1 MLTARKLPPLLQDL
15 VSKEASTAQAEIRR
29 ATRCTPKQARELHE
43 ALKDGVYAVLQ
54 FPDLVAVLLGDPQPS
69 LLKRFFSQRSGLLLK
84 LRRGAR
90 LEALSEVMADG
101 DLSQSQ
107 ARDFLAGLQRQGDN
121 WQALQKLY
129 DDPDDDFFQK
139 RPQPKAP
146 EGISTEL
153 VFPPEKF
160 DPDLLLDWLRKGQH
174 RAATRWVRQLSGA
187 SREECQQMV
196 DRLEE
201 MVFEGHPDPWR
212 VASRLWPAVVAPLA
226 GLPNPD
232 WLESLEP
239 VRAELMELVL
249 NHRALAAAQL
259 VAQTVE
265 CGSIEARRF
274 LRLLGDGSNW
284 EKTILVFTTGQVF
297 SKPKAMP
304 SLESPRPR
312 PKVKPPEPVVPV
324 KAATPPPP
332 VAETVPAWLSE
343 PVPVVAEAAAAFT
356 GTAPLSPWAAEREQ
370 EKLAAEAAR
379 EKERLG
385 AEQAR
390 QQERDEAD
398 RRRHQEMEEAD
409 RRRHQESEATE
420 AARAREQAATQK
432 ARLQEEQA
440 TADARRRESAATQSQ
455 INLPP
460 ASNLAA
466 GTALAG
472 VAAAASGLQAPQK
485 LDLANTDMVL
495 DRLTRLGEA
504 CANQNAGEALFILE
518 EMEQAG
524 FNRDYVSARF
534 PALIPFLP
542 DDPWSDQ
549 LEELGKFAPT
559 LSRLLKGEAN
569 PAQLAQEMLKGG
581 ELDQLVGSLEKAWKT
596 KNKADVEQ
604 AMAMLKRNP
613 HLTEQVNQRLPW
625 LGDLMD
631 LDRDGK
637 PDVLEAIDDPG
648 AYFADLMR
656 TRFPELG
663 ARLGETRIE
672 KIKEI
677 LPELLQAMKE
687 RNMRGVMRVMSRLRL
702 GPSDV
707 KALLAALK
715 HMHH

>member
-1 MLTARKLPPLLQDL
+1 MLTARKLPAVLQDL
-15 VSKEASTAQAEIRR
+15 MSQEASTAQAQIRR
-29 ATRCTPKQARELHE
+29 TTRCTPKEARDVYE

-54 FPDLVAVLLGDPQPS
+54 FPDMVALLLGDPQPG
-69 LLKRFFSQRSGLLLK
+69 LLKRFFSQRSSLLRK

-90 LEALSEVMADG
+90 LEAMSEVMADG
-101 DLSQSQ
+101 DINQAQ
-107 ARDFLAGLQRQGDN
+107 ARDFLAGLQAQGDN
-121 WQALQKLY
+121 WQRLMQLY
-129 DDPDDDFFQK
+129 HDPSDDFFEK
-139 RPQPKAP
+139 RPQPKQA
-146 EGISTEL
+146 EGVSIEL

-160 DPDLLLDWLRKGQH
+160 DPELLLEWLRKGQH

-187 SREECQQMV
+187 SRQECQEMI

-201 MVFEGHPDPWR
+201 MVYEGHPDPWR

-226 GLPNPD
+226 GMPNPD
-232 WLESLEP
+232 WLESLEEK
-239 VRAELMELVL
+239 REQLTEQIL
-249 NHRALAAAQL
+249 NRRSSAASQL
-259 VAQTVE
+259 VSETVG
-265 CGSIEARRF
+265 CSAIEARRF
-274 LRLLGDGSNW
+274 LRLLGDCQIW
-284 EKTILVFTTGQVF
+284 EKTILTFTTGRIF
-297 SKPKAMP
+297 TPSPPKLQ
-304 SLESPRPR
+304 LEAPRPR
-312 PKVKPPEPVVPV
+312 VKAPTPLV
-324 KAATPPPP
+324 AATPAAPPS
-332 VAETVPAWLSE
+332 ESQDVPAWLSAPG
-343 PVPVVAEAAAAFT
+343 PVPSETVLT
-356 GTAPLSPWAAEREQ
+356 GPAPSSPWATEREKEKLEAETAREQ
-370 EKLAAEAAR
+370 ER
-379 EKERLG
+379 QN

-390 QQERDEAD
+390 QKEREDSD

-420 AARAREQAATQK
+420 SARAREMADTQK
-432 ARLQEEQA
+432 SRELEAKSTAEARK
-440 TADARRRESAATQSQ
+440 RESAANQSQ
-455 INLPP
+455 VELPP
-460 ASNLAA
+460 AGNL
-466 GTALAG
+466 TVTAG
-472 VAAAASGLQAPQK
+472 VAAATASVTAAAASGLQAPQK
-485 LDLANTDMVL
+485 LDLSDTDMVL

-504 CANQNAGEALFILE
+504 CANQNAGEALFILD

-524 FNRDYVSARF
+524 FNRDYVAARF
-534 PALIPFLP
+534 PALLPLLP

-559 LSRLLKGEAN
+559 LSKVIKGQAN
-569 PAQLAQEMLKGG
+569 PAQLAQELLKAG
-581 ELDQLVGSLEKAWKT
+581 ELDQVVMALEKAWKT
-596 KNKADVEQ
+596 KNKADVEN
-604 AMAMLKRNP
+604 AMALLKRNP

-637 PDVLEAIDDPG
+637 PDVMEAIDDPG
-648 AYFADLMR
+648 AYFSDLMR
-656 TRFPELG
+656 TRFPDLA